1 VTFRQ
6 EKFMKTATLISIG
19 AAALAIA
26 AGSVTAGP
34 IADAATGRMEMMD
47 DSPAL
52 ASSMYEVDENRD
64 GRVDRTLMLEQSDS
78 LA

>member
-6 EKFMKTATLISIG
+6 EKSMKTAKLISIG

-26 AGSVTAGP
+26 AGSATAGP
-34 IADAATGRMEMMD
+34 IADAATGRTATMD
-47 DSPAL
+47 DSAAL
-52 ASSMYEVDENRD
+52 ASSMYEVDEDHD
-64 GRVDRTLMLEQSDS
+64 GRADRTLMLEQSDS